1 MQQRGVDA
9 QACSSRVLKRTRGP
23 ASQGLP
29 GTAPPAHHVLFDSPN
44 LHNKYLAKA
53 ASPSPSRSFQRR
65 ARLESRTTYLGH
77 IVRSQP
83 AVLAKCT
90 ESPTTRR
97 AEIEAAIEVG
107 PFRRVTRARR
117 SGTSKPSYSVRACS
131 NVMYPVYHPGYLCS
145 TTIHAAL
152 LKMPRAWKVTTATS
166 QIPVSSYTTSNSCPL
181 VPQHHSHNATGWAGR
196 GPC

>member
-65 ARLESRTTYLGH
+65 ARLEIIPPTWATSFAPT
-77 IVRSQP
+77 
-83 AVLAKCT
+83 ADLAKCT

-107 PFRRVTRARR
+107 PFRLVTRAGR
-117 SGTSKPSYSVRACS
+117 SGISKPSHSVRACS

-152 LKMPRAWKVTTATS
+152 LKMPRAWKATTATS

-181 VPQHHSHNATGWAGR
+181 VTQHHSHHATG
-196 GPC
+196 